1 MLLSK
6 HLDNTIDKL
15 VASHYGVGDRIPNS
29 VLYEELCQWVS
40 SSECEDRRLWTLAR
54 RFDRWP

>member
-29 VLYEELCQWVS
+29 VLYEELCQ
-40 SSECEDRRLWTLAR
+40 
-54 RFDRWP
+54 